1 MSMSLT
7 IVISVILLA
16 GNAFFVGAEFSLI
29 SARRSAIE
37 PLAQAGHAGAR
48 RTLAA
53 MEQVSMMLAGAQLG
67 ITVCSLGL
75 GALAEPAL
83 EHALE
88 PVATAIGLPEALVVP
103 LSFLL
108 GLAIVV
114 YLHMV
119 LGEMV
124 PKNIA
129 LAGPERSALVLA
141 PALRAIVIVLKPAI
155 WCLNTFANIGLR
167 ILRVKPKDEITSSFT
182 SEEVASMIA
191 ESRRE
196 GLLHAHEHRL
206 LQRAIT
212 ITEKEARNLLL
223 PLAELVTVR
232 DDATP
237 REVEKLTALTGF
249 SRFPVLDE
257 DGELVGY
264 LHVKDT
270 LLPPESPR
278 LDQPIDPRIIRPLPV
293 IAADSK
299 VADVVAALQQEGSH
313 LGRVVSSTDG
323 GHVSGSEQTLSA
335 EPTAAT
341 LGVVALED
349 AVEEL
354 IGEVR
359 DAAHS

>member
-1 MSMSLT
+1 VSPALT
-7 IVISVILLA
+7 ILISVLLLA
-16 GNAFFVGAEFSLI
+16 GNAFFVGAEFALI

-37 PLAQAGHAGAR
+37 PLARAGHKAAK

-88 PVATAIGLPEALVVP
+88 PVAAAIGLPDALVVP
-103 LSFLL
+103 VSFVL
-108 GLAIVV
+108 GLSIVV

-129 LAGPERSALVLA
+129 LAGPERSALALA
-141 PALRAIVIVLKPAI
+141 PPLRAIVLVLKPAI

-167 ILRVKPKDEITSSFT
+167 ILRVTPKEEITSSFT

-212 ITEKEARNLLL
+212 ITQKEARNLLL
-223 PLAELVTVR
+223 PLAELVSVR
-232 DDATP
+232 TDATP
-237 REVEKLTALTGF
+237 REVEQLTAETGF
-249 SRFPVLDE
+249 SRFPVLNE
-257 DGELVGY
+257 DGGLVGY

-270 LLPPESPR
+270 LLPADSPR
-278 LDQPIDPRIIRPLPV
+278 LDLPLDPRLIRPLPV
-293 IAADSK
+293 ISETEK
-299 VADVVAALQQEGSH
+299 VTDVVAELQREGSH
-313 LGRVVSSTDG
+313 LGRVVSAPSVDG
-323 GHVSGSEQTLSA
+323 GEVGGQTLG
-335 EPTAAT
+335 
-341 LGVVALED
+341 LVALED

-359 DAAHS
+359 DGAHP

>member
-1 MSMSLT
+1 MSAPMT
-7 IVISVILLA
+7 ILISVLLLA
-16 GNAFFVGAEFSLI
+16 GNAFFVGAEFALI

-37 PLAQAGHAGAR
+37 PLAQAGHKGAR

-88 PVATAIGLPEALVVP
+88 PVAAAVGLPDALVVP

-129 LAGPERSALVLA
+129 LAGPERSALALA
-141 PALRAIVIVLKPAI
+141 PTLRAIVIVLKPAI
-155 WCLNTFANIGLR
+155 WGLNAFANLGLR
-167 ILRVKPKDEITSSFT
+167 VLRVTPKEEITSSFT

-196 GLLHAHEHRL
+196 GLLHAHEHGL

-212 ITEKEARNLLL
+212 ITQKDAQHLLL
-223 PLAELVTVR
+223 PLADLVTVPT
-232 DDATP
+232 DITP
-237 REVEKLTALTGF
+237 REVEELTAQTGF
-249 SRFPVLDE
+249 SRFPVLADQ
-257 DGELVGY
+257 GELVGY

-270 LLPPESPR
+270 LLPPDSDR
-278 LDQPIDPRIIRPLPV
+278 RDQPIDARIVRPLPV
-293 IAADSK
+293 IDAQSK
-299 VADVVAALQQEGSH
+299 VTDVVAALQREGSH
-313 LGRVVSSTDG
+313 LGRVVAASE
-323 GHVSGSEQTLSA
+323 GSRGAVESA
-335 EPTAAT
+335 TMDAAASAT
-341 LGVVALED
+341 LGLVALED

-354 IGEVR
+354 IGEVS
-359 DAAHS
+359 DGAHS